1 MQLSAPL
8 PRSASCGRQHSGQ
21 RRTGFGVSARAQV
34 SALLLKHW
42 ELEQDGQLEQMGE
55 PFGGFVVLF

>member
-1 MQLSAPL
+1 M
-8 PRSASCGRQHSGQ
+8 
-21 RRTGFGVSARAQV
+21 SARAQV